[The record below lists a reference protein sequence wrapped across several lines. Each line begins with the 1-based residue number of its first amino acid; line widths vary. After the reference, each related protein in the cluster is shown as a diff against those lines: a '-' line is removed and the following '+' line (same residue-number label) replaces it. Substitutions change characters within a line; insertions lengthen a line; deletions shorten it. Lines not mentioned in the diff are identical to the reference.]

1 MSYSIGVIG
10 TGYVGLVSG
19 TCFAE
24 SGNSVLCVDIDEAKV
39 EKLRNGILPIY
50 EPDLD
55 HILERNI
62 KKGRLHFTTD
72 LSEAVHQCTILF
84 LCLPTPPDED
94 GSADLQYVLNSAADI
109 ARIIV
114 RDGIT
119 SQRILVNKSTVPVGT
134 ADKVRAVVH
143 GIIPDG
149 GAIEI
154 VSNPEFLREGF
165 AVEDFMKPDRVVVG
179 TSSKSAEE
187 VMRDLYEPFV
197 RSGNPIYVMDEKS
210 AEITKYAANCFLAM
224 RISFM
229 NDLSNYCE
237 LVGADIENVRIG
249 IGSDTRIGKRFLFA
263 GIGYGGSCFPKD
275 VKALIHSTDAAH
287 RPLKIMKAVE
297 EVNYDQIGRFT
308 QRIKERFGSIA
319 DKKFALWGLAFKPD
333 TDDTRESP
341 AFRIIDYL
349 LSEGASVSA
358 YDPEATANSE
368 RRYGSSVEFAQSAM
382 HALSNADA
390 LVIATEW
397 QEFRKPDFTKIKK
410 ELRQP
415 IIFDGRNL
423 YELQSMETAGIE
435 YHSIGRRTVV
445 PRA

>member
-24 SGNSVLCVDIDEAKV
+24 SGNNVLCVDIDEAKV

-62 KKGRLHFTTD
+62 KKDRLHFTTD
-72 LSEAVHQCTILF
+72 LTKAVHECTILF

-94 GSADLQYVLNSAADI
+94 GSADLAYVLNAAADI
-109 ARIIV
+109 AHIIV
-114 RDGIT
+114 RDGID
-119 SQRILVNKSTVPVGT
+119 SPRILVNKSTVPVGT

-143 GIIPDG
+143 GIIPKA
-149 GAIEI
+149 GAVEI

-179 TSSKSAEE
+179 TTSKSAEAI
-187 VMRDLYEPFV
+187 MRDLYEPFV

-275 VKALIHSTDAAH
+275 VKALIHSTDAAE
-287 RPLKIMKAVE
+287 RPLKIMRAVE
-297 EVNYDQIGRFT
+297 EVNHEQIIRFT
-308 QRIKERFGSIA
+308 HRIIDRFGSVEG
-319 DKKFALWGLAFKPD
+319 KHFALWGLAFKPD

-341 AFRIIDYL
+341 AFRIIDCL
-349 LSEGASVSA
+349 LEAGATVTA
-358 YDPEATANSE
+358 YDPEATSNSE
-368 RRYGSSVEFAQSAM
+368 RKYGSAITFSASAM
-382 HALSNADA
+382 GALTGADA
-390 LVIATEW
+390 LIIATEW
-397 QEFRKPDFTKIKK
+397 QEFRKPDFAKIKQV
-410 ELRQP
+410 LSQP

-423 YELQSMETAGIE
+423 YELQTMETAGVE
-435 YHSIGRRTVV
+435 YYSVGRRTII
-445 PRA
+445 PAG

>member
-24 SGNSVLCVDIDEAKV
+24 SGNNVLCVDIDEAKV

-72 LSEAVHQCTILF
+72 LAAAVHQCTLLF

-94 GSADLQYVLNSAADI
+94 GSADLQYVLNAAADI

-114 RDGIT
+114 RDGIDT
-119 SQRILVNKSTVPVGT
+119 QRILVNKSTVPVGT
-134 ADKVRAVVH
+134 VDKVRAVVH
-143 GIIPDG
+143 GIIPNG
-149 GAIEI
+149 GAVEI

-179 TSSKSAEE
+179 TSSKSAEA

-197 RSGNPIYVMDEKS
+197 RSGNPVYVMDEKS

-249 IGSDTRIGKRFLFA
+249 IGSDSRIGKRFLFA

-275 VKALIHSTDAAH
+275 VKALIHSTDAAE

-297 EVNYDQIGRFT
+297 EVNHQQIERFIN
-308 QRIKERFGSIA
+308 RITDRFGSVSGR
-319 DKKFALWGLAFKPD
+319 KFALWGLAFKPD

-341 AFRIIDYL
+341 AFRIIDSL
-349 LSEGASVSA
+349 LEAGASVTA

-368 RRYGSSVEFAQSAM
+368 RRYGNSVAFATSALD
-382 HALSNADA
+382 ALSGADA
-390 LVIATEW
+390 LIIATEW
-397 QEFRKPDFTKIKK
+397 QEFRKPDFSRIKNILN
-410 ELRQP
+410 EP

-423 YELQSMETAGIE
+423 YELTAMETAGIE
-435 YHSIGRRTVV
+435 YHSIGRRTII
-445 PRA
+445 PRP

>member
-24 SGNSVLCVDIDEAKV
+24 SGNNVLCVDIDEAKV

-62 KKGRLHFTTD
+62 QKGRLHFTTD
-72 LSEAVHQCTILF
+72 LAKAVRECSLLF

-94 GSADLQYVLNSAADI
+94 GSADLQYVLHAAADI
-109 ARIIV
+109 AHIIKNE
-114 RDGIT
+114 GID

-134 ADKVRAVVH
+134 ADRVRAVV
-143 GIIPDG
+143 D
-149 GAIEI
+149 AILLNNHSVEI

-179 TSSKSAEE
+179 TSSRTSEAI
-187 VMRDLYEPFV
+187 MRDLYEPFLK
-197 RSGNPIYVMDEKS
+197 SGNPVYVMDEKS

-237 LVGADIENVRIG
+237 LVGADIENIRIG
-249 IGSDTRIGKRFLFA
+249 IGSDSRIGKRFLFA

-275 VKALIHSTDAAH
+275 VKALIHSTDTAK

-297 EVNYDQIGRFT
+297 EVNLDQIERFT
-308 QRIKERFGSIA
+308 QRIVNRFGVLSG
-319 DKKFALWGLAFKPD
+319 KKFAIWGLAFKPD

-341 AFRIIDYL
+341 AFRIIDFL
-349 LSEGASVSA
+349 LESGASVSA
-358 YDPEATANSE
+358 YDPEATANTKL
-368 RRYGSSVEFAQSAM
+368 RYGTDIEYATSAIE
-382 HALSNADA
+382 ALSSANA
-390 LVIATEW
+390 LLIATEW
-397 QEFRKPDFTKIKK
+397 QEFRKPDFTIVKQT
-410 ELRQP
+410 LLDP

-423 YELQSMETAGIE
+423 YDLQSMEAIGIE
-435 YHSIGRRTVV
+435 YHSIGRRTVNSQL
-445 PRA
+445 

>member
-55 HILERNI
+55 HILDRNI

-72 LSEAVHQCTILF
+72 LAAAVHRCTLLF

-94 GSADLQYVLNSAADI
+94 GSADLQYVLNAAADI

-114 RDGIT
+114 RDGIDAP
-119 SQRILVNKSTVPVGT
+119 RILVNKSTVPVGT
-134 ADKVRAVVH
+134 VDKVRAVVH
-143 GIIPDG
+143 GIIPNG
-149 GAIEI
+149 GSVEI

-179 TSSKSAEE
+179 TSSKSAEA

-197 RSGNPIYVMDEKS
+197 RSGNPVYVMDEKS

-249 IGSDTRIGKRFLFA
+249 IGSDSRIGKRFLFA

-275 VKALIHSTDAAH
+275 VKALIHSTDAAQ

-297 EVNYDQIGRFT
+297 EVNHEQIERFIN
-308 QRIKERFGSIA
+308 RITDRFGSIA
-319 DKKFALWGLAFKPD
+319 GKKFALWGLAFKPD

-341 AFRIIDYL
+341 AFRIIDSL
-349 LSEGASVSA
+349 LEAGASVTA

-368 RRYGSSVEFAQSAM
+368 RRYGTTVAFATSAM
-382 HALSNADA
+382 DALSEADA
-390 LVIATEW
+390 LIIATEW
-397 QEFRKPDFTKIKK
+397 QEFRKPDFAKIKQMLN
-410 ELRQP
+410 EP

-423 YELQSMETAGIE
+423 YELHTMETAGIE
-435 YHSIGRRTVV
+435 YHSIGRRTII
-445 PRA
+445 PKP